1 MAVGLLLLA
10 ACGTADEELEP
21 GRVTSF
27 EGIAGTVYERQGTGG
42 EFFFYFFEDGTWH
55 GSPNRDLVVE
65 RPSEIKVAR
74 FEGTTA
80 VVTEIKGPATDCPD
94 AMYEIHLLENRNLQ
108 YVAIE
113 DTCAKGAVVL
123 NVSIWAPVP

>member
-10 ACGTADEELEP
+10 ACGTADELEP

-27 EGIAGTVYERQGTGG
+27 DGIAGTVYERQGTGE

-55 GSPNRDLVVE
+55 GSSNRDLVVD
-65 RPSEIKVAR
+65 RPSEIKVAT

-94 AMYEIHLLENRNLQ
+94 ARYEIHVLENRNLQ
-108 YVAIE
+108 YLALE
-113 DTCAKGAVVL
+113 DTCAKRAIAL

>member
-1 MAVGLLLLA
+1 M
-10 ACGTADEELEP
+10 D
-21 GRVTSF
+21 
-27 EGIAGTVYERQGTGG
+27 
-42 EFFFYFFEDGTWH
+42 
-55 GSPNRDLVVE
+55 

-80 VVTEIKGPATDCPD
+80 FVTEIKGPATDCPD
-94 AMYEIHLLENRNLQ
+94 ARYEIHLLENRNLQ

-113 DTCAKGAVVL
+113 DTCAKRAVVL